1 MRVAGL
7 DLAVT
12 RTRNLPARAEQGS
25 HRVGEMILKVLGDIP
40 RSRRR
45 PSPLPESA
53 ARALANSAATR
64 AAVVSGSLALPPGP
78 LGWLT
83 VLPDLYAIWKLQ
95 AQLVADIAAVYGKTP
110 VLTKEQMLY
119 CLFRHAAAQAV
130 RDLVVRAGDRFIVQR
145 ATLKALQRAAERV
158 GVKVTQRSVG
168 AAVSRWVPVVG
179 AVGVGVYAYYDTAQV
194 ARTAMELFSGP
205 IEVEAGVASR

>member
-1 MRVAGL
+1 MRIAGF
-7 DLAVT
+7 DLGMT
-12 RTRNLPARAEQGS
+12 RMRNLPAKAGQGS
-25 HRVGEMILKVLGDIP
+25 HRVSDMILKVLGDIP
-40 RSRRR
+40 RSRKRA
-45 PSPLPESA
+45 SPAPEKA
-53 ARALANSAATR
+53 ARALANSAAAK

-83 VLPDLYAIWKLQ
+83 ILPDLYAIWRLQ
-95 AQLVADIAAVYGKTP
+95 AQLVADIAAVYGKTA

-145 ATLKALQRAAERV
+145 ATLKTLQRVAERV
-158 GVKVTQRSVG
+158 GVKVSQRSVG
-168 AAVSRWVPVVG
+168 AAVSRWVPIVG
-179 AVGVGVYAYYDTAQV
+179 AVGVGAYAYYDTAQV

-205 IEVEAGVASR
+205 IEVEAEIEPG